1 MKRKGFLKNIIG
13 ALCVGVLMSMPVTVN
28 AAEKE
33 DVLGTWTGRSCFPV
47 QLSCTALHLH
57 THPQQHHLSYILST
71 NHNLLFLDF
80 LYSHLLL

>member
-33 DVLGTWTGRSCFPV
+33 D
-47 QLSCTALHLH
+47 
-57 THPQQHHLSYILST
+57 
-71 NHNLLFLDF
+71 
-80 LYSHLLL
+80 